1 MKKISFIT
9 IIFVCFVAL
18 SFAQSNVYRLPLDS
32 GQTVKGSTLC
42 YMLPTTSL
50 KVTVNVTKVREYKGY
65 YADHAE
71 SLLGLKNV
79 ISENRTYYKI
89 KDVSIEPIAC
99 PDARECY
106 LVKLSGKQIKNNYLA
121 SLTAQPF
128 DANHTNEVR
137 CYTTSTTPIS
147 NFFKN
152 YSDPTYTEM
161 EDSFVETK
169 IIDGVVTQVP
179 SNRTKLVS
187 KSNNQKAQEAADA
200 IGRSR
205 KDQYNLVAGEQET
218 AYSAEALDKMLA
230 ELKQWEENYLNL
242 FTGLVL
248 EDEISYVFYVDE
260 NSPFGDDFEYNLPI
274 FSFDTKTGLKIN
286 EDYSY
291 SDKSNDSYIL
301 NFDPVYKTSEIDT
314 ALASAHQGQKG
325 AKCNG
330 YFYRKPMPVK
340 IKMLY
345 NENDVYDF
353 GIINMYQFGR
363 IQSLSPNQDDLNISD
378 FGFVY

>member
-1 MKKISFIT
+1 MKKLLISLSL
-9 IIFVCFVAL
+9 VCVCVL
-18 SFAQSNVYRLPLDS
+18 NFAQTNVYRLPLDS
-32 GQTVKGSTLC
+32 GQTVKGSTFC

-50 KVTVNVTKVREYKGY
+50 KVTVTATKVREIKGY
-65 YADHAE
+65 YADYAE

-79 ISENRTYYKI
+79 ITENRTYYKI
-89 KDVSIEPIAC
+89 KGINLEPVVR

-106 LVKLSGKQIKNNYLA
+106 LVMLSSKQVKNNYLTTL
-121 SLTAQPF
+121 SSQPF
-128 DANHTNEVR
+128 DKNYKDEAS
-137 CYTTSTTPIS
+137 CFTTSTTPIPS
-147 NFFKN
+147 FFKN

-200 IGRSR
+200 IGKSR

-218 AYSAEALDKMLA
+218 AYSAEALDKMLT

-248 EDEISYVFYVDE
+248 EDEISYVFYVDG
-260 NSPFGDDFEYNLPI
+260 NSPFGDDFESNLPI
-274 FSFDTKTGLKIN
+274 FSFDSKTGLEIN
-286 EDYSY
+286 EDYSNC
-291 SDKSNDSYIL
+291 DKSDNSYTL
-301 NFDPVYKTSEIDT
+301 SFAPVYKTIEIDT
-314 ALASAHQGQKG
+314 ALANARQGQKS
-325 AKCNG
+325 AKSNG

-340 IKMLY
+340 IKMMY
-345 NENDVYDF
+345 NNNEVYDF

-363 IQSLSPNQDDLNISD
+363 IQSLSPNQDTLNISD
-378 FGFVY
+378 FGIVY

>member
-1 MKKISFIT
+1 MKNIFISLLLLG
-9 IIFVCFVAL
+9 VCVL
-18 SFAQSNVYRLPLDS
+18 GFAQANVYRLPLDS
-32 GQTVKGSTLC
+32 GKTVKGSTFS
-42 YMLPTTSL
+42 YMLPSTSL
-50 KVTVNVTKVREYKGY
+50 KVTVKVTKVREIKGY
-65 YADHAE
+65 YADYAE

-137 CYTTSTTPIS
+137 CYTTSTTPIP

-179 SNRTKLVS
+179 SNRTKLIS

-260 NSPFGDDFEYNLPI
+260 NSPFGGDFEYNLPI

-301 NFDPVYKTSEIDT
+301 RFEPVYKTGDVD
-314 ALASAHQGQKG
+314 SAIANANPTKKC
-325 AKCNG
+325 AKVHG

-363 IQSLSPNQDDLNISD
+363 IQSLSPNQDNLNISD

>member
-1 MKKISFIT
+1 MKKLLISLSL
-9 IIFVCFVAL
+9 VCVCVL
-18 SFAQSNVYRLPLDS
+18 NFAQTNVYRLPLDS
-32 GQTVKGSTLC
+32 GQTIKGSTFC

-50 KVTVNVTKVREYKGY
+50 KVTVTVTKVREIKGY
-65 YADHAE
+65 YADYAE

-79 ISENRTYYKI
+79 ITENRTYYKI
-89 KDVSIEPIAC
+89 KGINLEPVIR

-106 LVKLSGKQIKNNYLA
+106 LVMLSSKQVKNNYLTTL
-121 SLTAQPF
+121 SSQPF
-128 DANHTNEVR
+128 DKNYKDEAS
-137 CYTTSTTPIS
+137 CFTTSTTPIPS
-147 NFFKN
+147 FFKN

-200 IGRSR
+200 IGKSR

-218 AYSAEALDKMLA
+218 AYSAEALDKMLT

-260 NSPFGDDFEYNLPI
+260 NSPFGDDFESNLPI
-274 FSFDTKTGLKIN
+274 FSFDSKTGLEIN
-286 EDYSY
+286 EDYSNSGK
-291 SDKSNDSYIL
+291 SDNSYTL
-301 NFDPVYKTSEIDT
+301 SFAPVYKTIEIDT
-314 ALASAHQGQKG
+314 ALANARQGQKS
-325 AKCNG
+325 AKSNG

-340 IKMLY
+340 IKMMY
-345 NENDVYDF
+345 NNNEVYDF

-363 IQSLSPNQDDLNISD
+363 IQSLSPNQDTLNISD
-378 FGFVY
+378 FGIVY